1 MNDQQ
6 PFYRGSLIPLS
17 LLRVS
22 ITCTAGAIYNGVV
35 LGVRRSKGGGKLPLQ
50 RSVRNETNDDPSSAL
65 DRRGQTEQ
73 TVALLSPRM
82 CPSLCPFP
90 IPSHLSSVRFRSG
103 RTNNNFPAPSQPKSD
118 SAAAWP
124 SLLPCRTRR
133 RADCEYERASE
144 RGWMDGWMDNGAVSN
159 CLEGGREREEG
170 RGKVVGDDHASS
182 V

>member
-6 PFYRGSLIPLS
+6 PLYLIPLS

-35 LGVRRSKGGGKLPLQ
+35 LGVCGSEGGGKLPLQ

-103 RTNNNFPAPSQPKSD
+103 RNNNFPAPSQPKSD

-133 RADCEYERASE
+133 CAECEYERASE
-144 RGWMDGWMDNGAVSN
+144 DGRMDGWIM
-159 CLEGGREREEG
+159 EP
-170 RGKVVGDDHASS
+170 
-182 V
+182 